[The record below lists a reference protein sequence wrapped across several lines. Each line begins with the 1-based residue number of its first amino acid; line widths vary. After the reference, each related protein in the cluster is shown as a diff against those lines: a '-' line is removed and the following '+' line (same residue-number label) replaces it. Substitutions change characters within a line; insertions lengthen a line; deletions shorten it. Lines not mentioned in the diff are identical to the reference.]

1 MVGGIEMESSTLA
14 KENLETL
21 FSKLENFLK
30 TETVVGEPIVVGET
44 TLVPIISV
52 TFGCGTG
59 SGGGD
64 SKATNSNGA
73 GIGACA
79 RIVPNAIV
87 VIKNDGVTLLPVQGR
102 NNLDSI
108 LNLVPGIVSKFK
120 KDGKKAESAVNQK

>member
-1 MVGGIEMESSTLA
+1 MDNTTQV
-14 KENLETL
+14 KENMEAL
-21 FSKLENFLK
+21 FEKLENFLK

-44 TLVPIISV
+44 TLVPIITV

-64 SKATNSNGA
+64 SKSGNSNG
-73 GIGACA
+73 GGLGACA
-79 RIVPNAIV
+79 RITPNAVV

-102 NNLDSI
+102 SNLDSI

-120 KDGKKAESAVNQK
+120 KDGKKVENAVKEK